1 MNIGNASER
10 RNPMAAM
17 QVASEAKRDGA
28 ARNKRKTVRS
38 VHCKSTDGAINVG
51 GIL

>member
-10 RNPMAAM
+10 RNPTSIGR
-17 QVASEAKRDGA
+17 VAHEAKRDGA
-28 ARNKRKTVRS
+28 MCNKRKTVLN